1 MKAFLPRISAVAWLV
16 IVYVILGVTF
26 LWAANQ
32 PPGQPATGL
41 FIGCLAGCWLPAF
54 VYSNRLDMA
63 RNKVFWISHT
73 VAGVVALVAWLL
85 IVPWWIQLMDDGL
98 ESASKSG
105 GWAGLVVAGVIYFVI
120 NGHVQ
125 LIVAKIFS
133 TTETVVDKHLSKP
146 GPTAPRMTRRDPP

>member
-1 MKAFLPRISAVAWLV
+1 MAWLV

-41 FIGCLAGCWLPAF
+41 FIGCLAG
-54 VYSNRLDMA
+54 LDIA
-63 RNKVFWISHT
+63 RNKVFWISHS

-85 IVPWWIQLMDDGL
+85 VVPWWIQLMDDGL

-105 GWAGLVVAGVIYFVI
+105 GWTGLVVGGVTYFVI

-133 TTETVVDKHLSKP
+133 TTETVVDKQLSKP
-146 GPTAPRMTRRDPP
+146 RPTAPRMTRRDPP